1 MKERDLSDRPIE
13 EIVAGN
19 AFRDTVVKRADS
31 DSHGAPLWHGWV
43 IMDAFLAG
51 IDWARRKVT
60 TGGWVRNGTI
70 VGQHTEIDLHH
81 EATDTWITIKAD
93 DKQAELVAS
102 RLLSLLNYNS
112 V

>member
-1 MKERDLSDRPIE
+1 MKRTAPGRPTE
-13 EIVAGN
+13 ELKAGD
-19 AFRDTVVKRADS
+19 AFRQSVLTRADDAS
-31 DSHGAPLWHGWV
+31 NDGAPLWHGWV

-60 TGGWVRNGTI
+60 GGGWERNGTI
-70 VGQHTEIDLHH
+70 MGQHTEIDLHH
-81 EATDTWITIKAD
+81 EATDTWITVKAD

-102 RLLSLLNYNS
+102 RLLSLLNYER